1 MNHSV
6 REGKFLIIMF
16 KINRNGIKRTLICA
30 LFAACVILSFN
41 SCGGGKKDT
50 DDEEVSS
57 LIDTTSPV
65 VSASDFEVTVGDS
78 VSYKKHIEVSDD
90 FDSAPDVIIDSS
102 QVDLYTPGQYTVTYT
117 VSDSAGNQTVSQITL
132 TVKEKVYDFDEDAD
146 AYLSHEA
153 RKILAD
159 ITHEDMNDMQKA
171 YAIYNWTKYH
181 IGYASTSDKTDYKV
195 GARDGFMY
203 RSGDC
208 FTYYS
213 VAKVLLDEAGIPNI
227 DMVKLRTRE
236 TQARHY
242 WSLINVGD
250 GWYHF
255 DATQY
260 VYKNSNFFMVTDE
273 ELKDWDS
280 RYYKNCH
287 NYDPDGLPELATK
300 SVQHMINYGSSKLVL
315 D

>member
-1 MNHSV
+1 
-6 REGKFLIIMF
+6 MF
-16 KINRNGIKRTLICA
+16 KINRNRIKCA
-30 LFAACVILSFN
+30 LVCALLAASVMLSFN
-41 SCGGGKKDT
+41 SCGDGNGKDVNGG
-50 DDEEVSS
+50 EVSS
-57 LIDTTSPV
+57 LPDTTPPV
-65 VSASDFEVTVGDS
+65 VSASDFEITVGDS

-90 FDSAPDVIIDSS
+90 CDSNPDVIIDNS
-102 QVDLYTPGQYTVTYT
+102 QVDLDTPGQYAVIYT
-117 VSDSAGNQTVSQITL
+117 VSDSAGNQTVAQITL
-132 TVKEKVYDFDEDAD
+132 TVKEKVYNFNEDAD

-153 RKILAD
+153 QKILAKIID
-159 ITHEDMNDMQKA
+159 EDMNDMQKA
-171 YAIYNWTKYH
+171 YAIYIWTKYH
-181 IGYASTSDKTDYKV
+181 IGYASTSDKTNYKV
-195 GARDGFMY
+195 GARDGFRN

-213 VAKVLLDEAGIPNI
+213 VAKVLLDEAGIENI
-227 DMVKLRTRE
+227 DMVKLRTKKK
-236 TQARHY
+236 QARHY

-260 VYKNSNFFMVTDE
+260 VYKNSNFFMVTDK

-287 NYDPDGLPELATK
+287 NYDPKGLPELASK
-300 SVQHMINYGSSKLVL
+300 SVQHMIDYGSSKLVL